1 MSSIVISFALVL
13 LTVYLTFQYWY
24 SYWKKRHIAY
34 VKPLP
39 VIGNLW
45 QLLLLKVSFG
55 ELFQNLYEHPD
66 LKNSDYGGIFILHQ
80 PALILRDPAL
90 IQKVLIKDFNMF
102 ANRYEAAD
110 PKHDS
115 MGSLCLPLAK
125 YPIWRNCRLKMA
137 EIFTTGRIKERMYP
151 LMLLVARDMNDF
163 ILNKFE
169 NNKVYIDLDVKEM
182 CSLYTTDLTSTLHYG
197 FKADGL
203 KKGRS
208 VLRQQTKELFKTN
221 FKKIIDFFI
230 IFFLPHFATNLRA
243 KVFSPAY
250 SKFMRQFCRDI
261 LEQRRNSPLDLTNKG
276 DLLDVLE
283 KFQKLETD
291 THNFTHH
298 PDFIPSQLAIFLLAG
313 FETSSSVISFILYEL
328 TKNEDIQQRL
338 RLELKQSF
346 QQEAFLSYEKLQALN
361 YLHQV
366 VCEGLRLYPA
376 AAFVN
381 RECTPNDKFTKGYYL
396 KPDLFIPRGMPVY
409 ISILGLHRDPRVS
422 CNEHCANIVLF

>member
-1 MSSIVISFALVL
+1 MSSIIISFALVL

-34 VKPLP
+34 VKPSP
-39 VIGNLW
+39 VFGNLLD
-45 QLLLLKVSFG
+45 LLLLKVSFG
-55 ELFQNLYEHPD
+55 ELFQNLYDHPD
-66 LKNSDYGGIFILHQ
+66 LRNSAYGGIFLLHQ

-102 ANRYEAAD
+102 LNRYEAAD
-110 PKHDS
+110 LKYDS

-125 YPIWRNCRLKMA
+125 YPIWRNCRLKLA

-151 LMLLVARDMNDF
+151 LMLAVVTDMDDF

-169 NNKVYIDLDVKEM
+169 NDKVFIDLDVKEM
-182 CSLYTTDLTSTLHYG
+182 FSLYTTDLTSVLHYG
-197 FKADGL
+197 FKANGL
-203 KKGRS
+203 KKGHS

-230 IFFLPHFATNLRA
+230 IFFLPHFATNFRA

-250 SKFMRQFCRDI
+250 SNFMRQFCRDI
-261 LEQRRNSPLDLTNKG
+261 LEQRKNSPLDSTNKG

-283 KFQKLETD
+283 KFQKLETVMN
-291 THNFTHH
+291 NFTHH

-313 FETSSSVISFILYEL
+313 FETSSSVMGFILYEL
-328 TKNEDIQQRL
+328 TKYESIQQRL
-338 RLELKQSF
+338 RLELKQAF
-346 QQEAFLSYEKLQALN
+346 QQEEFLSYEKLQELT

-381 RECTPNDKFTKGYYL
+381 RECTPNDKIAKGCYL
-396 KPDLFIPRGMPVY
+396 KPDLFIPKGMPVY
-409 ISILGLHRDPRVS
+409 ISILGLHRDSRVS
-422 CNEHCANIVLF
+422 